1 MTPSSTSEK
10 EEVARTYRVE
20 LAPSARRS
28 LDRLH
33 GSDLA
38 RLRTAIESLADDPRP
53 RGCRKLVPKK
63 DFYRLRVAHF
73 RVIYTVADQDRA
85 VIVTKVAR
93 RTTTTYR

>member
-1 MTPSSTSEK
+1 LTPSSTSEN
-10 EEVARTYRVE
+10 EHAAANYRVE
-20 LAPSARRS
+20 LAPAASRS

-38 RLRTAIESLADDPRP
+38 RLRAAIESLADDPRP
-53 RGCRKLVPKK
+53 RSCRKLAPKR
-63 DFYRLRVAHF
+63 DFYRIRVGDY
-73 RVIYTVADQDRA
+73 RVIYAVRDHDRA

>member
-1 MTPSSTSEK
+1 LTPSGTSGNERTT
-10 EEVARTYRVE
+10 ATYRVE

-33 GSDLA
+33 GADLA
-38 RLRTAIESLADDPRP
+38 RLRTAIEGLADQPRP
-53 RGCRKLVPKK
+53 RGCRKLARKR
-63 DFYRLRVAHF
+63 DFYRLRVGDH
-73 RVIYTVADQDRA
+73 RVIYAVRDQDRW

>member
-1 MTPSSTSEK
+1 LTPSSTSEK
-10 EEVARTYRVE
+10 EEAARTYRVE

-33 GSDLA
+33 ASELA
-38 RLRTAIESLADDPRP
+38 RLRTAIEGLADNPRP
-53 RGCRKLVPKK
+53 RGCRKLAHKR
-63 DFYRLRVAHF
+63 DFYRIRVGPF
-73 RVIYTVADQDRA
+73 RVIYTIRDDDRA

>member
-1 MTPSSTSEK
+1 MTPSSTSER
-10 EEVARTYRVE
+10 EDAAQTYRVE
-20 LAPSARRS
+20 LTPAASRS

-38 RLRTAIESLADDPRP
+38 RLRAAIEGLADDPRP
-53 RGCRKLVPKK
+53 RSCRKLAPKR
-63 DFYRLRVAHF
+63 DFYRIRVGDY
-73 RVIYTVADQDRA
+73 RVIYAVRDHDRE